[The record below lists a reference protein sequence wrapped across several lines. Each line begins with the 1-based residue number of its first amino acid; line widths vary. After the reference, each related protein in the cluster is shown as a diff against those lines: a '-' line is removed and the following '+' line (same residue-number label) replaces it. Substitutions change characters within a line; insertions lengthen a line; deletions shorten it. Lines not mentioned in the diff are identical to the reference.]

1 MAQLPIAEFLTE
13 RLAEYDPEFE
23 LRKGTG
29 FESLFFKPMQFIV
42 QPLRDEANDLFIAQS
57 FRRILLTDDPDAFDE
72 DSVDALASNL
82 FVERRLG
89 GQSSGVARVYYNDP
103 VDREYPAN
111 GAVFVGSN
119 SETYT
124 NPAPFKITQSQMSTQ
139 IEDGLYYFDI
149 PVQSVNTG
157 DVDLEEDELV
167 SLEGD
172 TEVVRVTN
180 QNPISG
186 GVERETNREF
196 IERVRKSIGVRDLV
210 TGKGFNAIL
219 FENFASV
226 LQEIQPIGFGDVEMM
241 RDVIYNAHIG
251 GRVDGYFKTPTIR
264 QGSADFVGLLVDT
277 TRQTF
282 TSANVQLNGTDYES
296 LGNPNVDRS
305 NDKNPIVQ
313 EIKESSFATFITTVD
328 LALPIDLSITQH
340 VKIGFNGTFKNIRI
354 AGVNPAATTRNE
366 IVNLIN
372 NAFGQN
378 IAFPEGNY
386 IRFRTPNSGLDAEI
400 VVDNPDVGN
409 SAILAAFGLSTGT
422 APHVFS
428 GDGPVTFLEGIHY
441 EIDDGTG
448 RIRRVVGPSVVL
460 PQTTGDTVD
469 ESDIFADATAN
480 IFLNVQEQ
488 DILTITSG
496 ADAGDYR
503 ILEKISNNS
512 LRLDAEL
519 TATASGINYHIT
531 RTGIKDEEF
540 VYVQYWF
547 NPLSID
553 IGSLVKL
560 DEDGRVRGI
569 RPGREAQTITDLAFL
584 RIRSI
589 ELIDALT
596 REPLG
601 TVLDGVGGYGQGG
614 YGKGQYGIGSGSDY
628 RLVVVSPEERFSM
641 FEDSYIVI
649 RSGFSGLSFRV
660 NYDYVPEVEDLH
672 NFVRSESERVLDGD
686 ILMKHFLPVYVQ
698 GVIQY
703 RVDSTDSTILSNED
717 LQAEIIDYINK
728 SKSGQDLE
736 YSDLYQFII
745 RKVDPF
751 DRYSSFVRPF
761 KLTAVIHNTDGT
773 ITKITGDE
781 KLTVPTLDPFPKY
794 TTRPLSPRI
803 THWIADDLVLERIP

>member
-13 RLAEYDPEFE
+13 RLAEYDEGFE

-42 QPLRDEANDLFIAQS
+42 QPLRDEANDLFVAQS

-72 DSVDALASNL
+72 DAVDALASNL
-82 FVERRLG
+82 FVERRQG
-89 GQSSGVARVYYNDP
+89 GRSSGSGRVFFNDP

-149 PVQSVNTG
+149 PIESVNTG

-167 SLEGD
+167 TLEGD
-172 TEVVRVTN
+172 DEVVRVTN
-180 QNPISG
+180 ITPISG
-186 GVERETNREF
+186 GVQRETNREF

-226 LQEIQPIGFGDVEMM
+226 LQEIQPVGFGDDEMM
-241 RDVIYNAHIG
+241 RDIIYNAHIG
-251 GRVDGYFKTPTIR
+251 GKVDGYFKTPTIR

-277 TRQTF
+277 TRQTR
-282 TSANVQLNGTDYES
+282 TSANIQLNGVAFQTV
-296 LGNPNVDRS
+296 GNPNIDRS
-305 NDKNPIVQ
+305 NGNAPIVQ
-313 EIKESSFATFITTVD
+313 EIKESEVATFLTTVD
-328 LALPIDLSITQH
+328 LSMPLDLSVTQH
-340 VKIGFNGTFKNIRI
+340 VKIGFNGVFRNVRI

-378 IAFPEGNY
+378 IAFPEVNF
-386 IRFRTPNSGLDAEI
+386 IRFRTPNAGIDAEI
-400 VVDNPDVGN
+400 VIDNPDVGN

-422 APHVFS
+422 APHIFS
-428 GDGPVTFLEGIHY
+428 GDGPVTFVEGVHY
-441 EIDDGTG
+441 EVDDGTG
-448 RIRRVVGPSVVL
+448 RIRRILGPSVVL
-460 PQTTGDTVD
+460 PQSTGDTID
-469 ESDIFADATAN
+469 ESDIFADATPN
-480 IFLNVQEQ
+480 IFLNVEER
-488 DILTITSG
+488 DVVTITSG
-496 ADAGDYR
+496 NDIGDYR
-503 ILEKISNNS
+503 VVEKISNNS

-519 TATASGINYHIT
+519 TDTASGVDYFIR

-540 VYVQYWF
+540 VYVQYWY

-553 IGSLVKL
+553 IGKLVKL
-560 DEDGRVRGI
+560 DEDGKVRGI
-569 RPGREAQTITDLAFL
+569 RPGRELQTITDLAFL

-601 TVLDGVGGYGQGG
+601 TVLDGIGGYGQGG
-614 YGKGQYGIGSGSDY
+614 YGKGQYGIGNGSDY

-641 FEDSYIVI
+641 FEHSYIVI

-660 NYDYVPEVEDLH
+660 HYDYVPEVENLH

-686 ILMKHFLPVYVQ
+686 VLMKHFLPSYVQ

-703 RVDSTDSTILSNED
+703 RVDATDSSIMSNEE
-717 LQAEIIDYINK
+717 LQSALTDYINRV
-728 SKSGQDLE
+728 KSGEDLE
-736 YSDLYQFII
+736 YSDIYQFII
-745 RKVDPF
+745 RRVDPF
-751 DRYSSFVRPF
+751 DRFSSFIPPF
-761 KLTAVIHNTDGT
+761 KLSATIHNTDGT
-773 ITKITGDE
+773 ITKITGDAM
-781 KLTVPTLDPFPKY
+781 LQIPTLDPFPKY
-794 TTRPLSPRI
+794 TPRPLSPRI

>member
-13 RLAEYDPEFE
+13 RLEEYDPNFE

-42 QPLRDEANDLFIAQS
+42 QPLRDEANDLFIGQS

-72 DSVDALASNL
+72 DAVDALASNL
-82 FVERRLG
+82 FVERRQG
-89 GQSSGVARVYYNDP
+89 GKSSGVARVFFNDP

-111 GAVFVGSN
+111 GAVFIGSN

-149 PVQSVNTG
+149 PVESINTG

-167 SLEGD
+167 TLEGD
-172 TEVVRVTN
+172 DEVVRVTN
-180 QNPISG
+180 INPISG
-186 GVERETNREF
+186 GVQRETNREF

-226 LQEIQPIGFGDVEMM
+226 LQEIQPVGFGDDEMM
-241 RDVIYNAHIG
+241 RDIIYNAHIG
-251 GRVDGYFKTPTIR
+251 GKVDGYLKTPTIR

-277 TRQTF
+277 TRQAF
-282 TSANVQLNGTDYES
+282 TSANISLVGTAYQS
-296 LGNPNVDRS
+296 VGNPNIDRS
-305 NDKNPIVQ
+305 NGNAPIVQ
-313 EIKESSFATFITTVD
+313 EIKESSVATLLTSVD
-328 LALPIDLSITQH
+328 LSTPVDLSVTQH
-340 VKIGFNGTFKNIRI
+340 VKIGFNGVFRNVRI
-354 AGVNPAATTRNE
+354 AGVTPAATSRNE

-372 NAFGQN
+372 SAFGQN
-378 IAFPEGNY
+378 IAFPEGSF
-386 IRFRTPNSGLDAEI
+386 IRFRTPNSGLEAEI
-400 VVDNPDVGN
+400 VIDNPDVGN
-409 SAILAAFGLSTGT
+409 SAILAAFGLSIGA
-422 APHVFS
+422 APHIFS
-428 GDGPVTFLEGIHY
+428 GDGPVTFVEGVHY
-441 EIDDGTG
+441 EVDDGNG
-448 RIRRVVGPSVVL
+448 RIRRIVGPTVVL
-460 PQTTGDTVD
+460 PQTTGDTI
-469 ESDIFADATAN
+469 EGSDIFADATPN
-480 IFLNVQEQ
+480 IFLNVEER
-488 DILTITSG
+488 DVLTITSG
-496 ADAGDYR
+496 DDVGDYR
-503 ILEKISNNS
+503 VVEKINNNS
-512 LRLDAEL
+512 IRLDAEL
-519 TATASGINYHIT
+519 ENTDSGINYFIT
-531 RTGIKDEEF
+531 RSGIKNEEF
-540 VYVQYWF
+540 VYVRYWF

-553 IGSLVKL
+553 IGKLVKL
-560 DEDGRVRGI
+560 DEDGRSRGI
-569 RPGREAQTITDLAFL
+569 RPGRENQTITDLAFL

-589 ELIDALT
+589 ELIDAIT

-641 FEDSYIVI
+641 FEHSYIVI

-660 NYDYVPEVEDLH
+660 HYDYVPEIESLH
-672 NFVRSESERVLDGD
+672 DFVRSESERVLDGD

-698 GVIQY
+698 GAIQY
-703 RVDSTDSTILSNED
+703 RVDATDSSIVSNEE
-717 LQAEIIDYINK
+717 LQSLLIDYINNVK
-728 SKSGQDLE
+728 AGQDLE
-736 YSDLYQFII
+736 YSDIYQFII

-751 DRYSSFVRPF
+751 DRYSSFIRPF
-761 KLTAVIHNTDGT
+761 VLTAVIHNTDGT
-773 ITKITGDE
+773 ITKITGNE
-781 KLTVPTLDPFPKY
+781 KLSVPKLDPFPKY